1 MYVWKYQMVF
11 LLKGDSFSKQAKFVF
26 LNRNA
31 YICFK
36 KLLVRK
42 EITFFH
48 GKLKAYE
55 FFFGEM
61 MLSILRTSCKT
72 RNTCQPAKGTCML
85 TPL

>member
-61 MLSILRTSCKT
+61 MLSTLGLHARLATHTSLP
-72 RNTCQPAKGTCML
+72 RGHA
-85 TPL
+85 